1 MVLPFGVRSKSRM
14 GSANRVALFVIG
26 GLVLVAGLAFW
37 QFSRKTEPVISV
49 KQQSNAAS
57 HVELPATATNPSIP
71 KDWVTLGGVARPA
84 TDVKKSGDS
93 QMAMTVPLK
102 PEGAPPVVAPDANEQ
117 VKQVHEALLSK
128 KNPERLSSFVFKP
141 SFDEAAFKANP
152 AKYAAEYAKI
162 VEPGRVFAPAQPSP
176 STPVLRSTGDRI
188 HRVQQG
194 ESVRLS
200 VIAVPNAP
208 ISFTSF
214 GMGQF
219 ENLLS
224 SVTVV
229 ADAQGKAEASFTASS
244 GTKNEVKIL
253 AASPL
258 LTEQVA
264 FTVSVRLPPPKE
276 SL

>member
-1 MVLPFGVRSKSRM
+1 
-14 GSANRVALFVIG
+14 
-26 GLVLVAGLAFW
+26 
-37 QFSRKTEPVISV
+37 
-49 KQQSNAAS
+49 
-57 HVELPATATNPSIP
+57 
-71 KDWVTLGGVARPA
+71 
-84 TDVKKSGDS
+84 
-93 QMAMTVPLK
+93 MAMTVPLK

-128 KNPERLSSFVFKP
+128 ENPERLSSFVVNP

-152 AKYAAEYAKI
+152 AQYAAEYAKI
-162 VEPGRVFAPAQPSP
+162 VEPGRVFAPAQPGP
-176 STPVLRSTGDRI
+176 DTPVLRSTGDRI

-200 VIAVPNAP
+200 VIAVPHAP

-224 SVTVV
+224 NVTVV

-253 AASPL
+253 AARDRK
-258 LTEQVA
+258 
-264 FTVSVRLPPPKE
+264 SVV
-276 SL
+276 

>member
-1 MVLPFGVRSKSRM
+1 MILSIGSRSRCRTGAM
-14 GSANRVALFVIG
+14 HRNVVFAIGALVI
-26 GLVLVAGLAFW
+26 VIAFAFW
-37 QFSRKTEPVISV
+37 RFKQTPVPIAVEVAPSATRPLVQSKTTET
-49 KQQSNAAS
+49 Q
-57 HVELPATATNPSIP
+57 IP
-71 KDWVTLGGVARPA
+71 KDWVTMGGVARPA
-84 TDVKKSGDS
+84 TDVKKAGDS

-128 KNPERLSSFVFKP
+128 ENPERLSSFVVKP
-141 SFDEAAFKANP
+141 SFDEAEFKANP
-152 AKYAAEYAKI
+152 VQYAAEYAKI
-162 VEPGRVFAPAQPSP
+162 VEPGRVFAPAQPGP

-200 VIAVPNAP
+200 VIAVPHAP